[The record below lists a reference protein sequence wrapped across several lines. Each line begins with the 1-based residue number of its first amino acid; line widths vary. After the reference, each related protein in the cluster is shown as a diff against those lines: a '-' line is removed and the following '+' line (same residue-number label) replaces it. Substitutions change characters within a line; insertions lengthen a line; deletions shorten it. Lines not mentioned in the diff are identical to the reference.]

1 MFAEL
6 CERVMD
12 ASLESD
18 FDLSRRFV
26 PVEGKG
32 RRYWYFDRIVD
43 GANRRAYV
51 GPAADEEITRR
62 VEDFRNLKNDR
73 QARRKLVP
81 TLVREAEFPRPES
94 MTGDIVAAVAKAG
107 LFKLRGMLVGTVA
120 FQCLSGVLGVR
131 LPSAAMQTADANFAQ
146 FHSISAAVGDSL
158 PPMLN
163 FLHEVD
169 PSFHDVPRIAG
180 GRASTQFASAT
191 GYKVEFLL
199 PNYGKDE
206 YGDTPAHMPAIGR
219 AAAQPLR
226 YLDFLIHEPVR
237 SVLLHKSGIPVTVPA
252 PERFAVHKIIVAVRR
267 NRDAIG
273 YAKSSKDLHRAEAL
287 ASALGT
293 VRRHSDLAMAWTEA
307 WERGLAWREA
317 LESGIS
323 YMRSDQR
330 DVLER
335 TLEEGLEEI
344 DALDMAAPASSFA
357 ALGAL
362 IDRRDV
368 SSSAVKPLAVMD
380 RLCLGSG
387 VRPSREPPSPVG
399 SRNRSGSRERSGQD
413 PDRPWAFI
421 ARLSETDGRCR
432 HTQAG
437 GRARRQAARTGPDR
451 RTSTAP
457 RRCYRADRSNGELA
471 RPSRDCTAT
480 TSICWRPS
488 AETHALR
495 ERCHIPPRRLP
506 RRSSPRRA

>member
-237 SVLLHKSGIPVTVPA
+237 SVLLHKSGIPVTVPMTAKGFTAELETSLRSIHA
-252 PERFAVHKIIVAVRR
+252 PKAAKLDAGAAISRASISSSPSSSVRSRTSRWSDRMYEIPLSRASRHARPRSQASVHAMARSLWRR
-267 NRDAIG
+267 TVPSADA
-273 YAKSSKDLHRAEAL
+273 R
-287 ASALGT
+287 ASA
-293 VRRHSDLAMAWTEA
+293 R
-307 WERGLAWREA
+307 
-317 LESGIS
+317 
-323 YMRSDQR
+323 
-330 DVLER
+330 
-335 TLEEGLEEI
+335 
-344 DALDMAAPASSFA
+344 
-357 ALGAL
+357 
-362 IDRRDV
+362 
-368 SSSAVKPLAVMD
+368 
-380 RLCLGSG
+380 
-387 VRPSREPPSPVG
+387 
-399 SRNRSGSRERSGQD
+399 
-413 PDRPWAFI
+413 
-421 ARLSETDGRCR
+421 
-432 HTQAG
+432 
-437 GRARRQAARTGPDR
+437 
-451 RTSTAP
+451 
-457 RRCYRADRSNGELA
+457 
-471 RPSRDCTAT
+471 
-480 TSICWRPS
+480 
-488 AETHALR
+488 
-495 ERCHIPPRRLP
+495 
-506 RRSSPRRA
+506 